1 MKSYKFKD
9 FIQQKNE
16 NILDKTKMIVRKFPL
31 TIGASLAGAGALG
44 TAELAKKGMLDQMFS
59 SVPVHDEPEQKL
71 KPGLPP
77 LKPAKPAKI
86 IKRIEDAGR
95 V

>member
-9 FIQQKNE
+9 YIEQKNE
-16 NILDKTKMIVRKFPL
+16 NILDKAKMIVRKFPL
-31 TIGASLAGAGALG
+31 TIGATALGTGLMG
-44 TAELAKKGMLDQMFS
+44 TAELAKRGYLDP
-59 SVPVHDEPEQKL
+59 PVAIQDHEPEEKL

-77 LKPAKPAKI
+77 LKNTKPAKI

>member
-1 MKSYKFKD
+1 MKSYKFED
-9 FIQQKNE
+9 FVAMKE
-16 NILDKTKMIVRKFPL
+16 GVLDKAKLIVRRFPL
-31 TIGASLAGAGALG
+31 TIAATALGGGAMG
-44 TAELAKKGMLDQMFS
+44 TAELAKRGLIDMPYAS
-59 SVPVHDEPEQKL
+59 HEEPEII